1 MATNKAKCSGNRRR
15 SVKRTKRVQT
25 GGTKLFS
32 WLGKFN
38 PKPPNNKPSNMNT
51 AFAAVRQ
58 IAGSKPGNK
67 ARIIVA
73 EEMKKNRGPK
83 ITNAHYQITTG
94 NAIRASPNPNNAA
107 RAMARMINPKS
118 NQILYISGGY
128 GSNTSSNA

>member
-1 MATNKAKCSGNRRR
+1 
-15 SVKRTKRVQT
+15 
-25 GGTKLFS
+25 
-32 WLGKFN
+32 
-38 PKPPNNKPSNMNT
+38 MNT

-58 IAGSKPGNK
+58 IAGSEPGNK
-67 ARIIVA
+67 ARIIAA
-73 EEMKKNRGPK
+73 EKMKQYRAPN